1 MLPAMKRKPRLTI
14 RRIVRDVIIAAGVGA
29 ALVIAYLFGTFDGR
43 DSRRAMLSLPAPQ
56 QQQARV
62 HGNLQASAAPPTVQ
76 PRASVAPAMPP
87 WQRNAAPAPIKS
99 GLPLIVLVID
109 DMGLDRKRSA
119 RAVALPAPLTL
130 AYLPYAA
137 DLPAQTGAARA
148 AGHELLVHVPME
160 PDSAAENP
168 GPHAIRAATSEGEI
182 LSELDWMLG
191 RFDGY
196 VGINNHMGSRL
207 TRDPARMAVVLADVK
222 RRGLLFLDSRTTA
235 QSVAGDTARRLG
247 VPMAER
253 DVFLD
258 AVEQPAQVRA
268 QLADLEMRA
277 RVQGHAIA
285 IGHPKDVTL
294 DALDHWMPQARANGF
309 AFAPLTAVIG
319 ALPRAAV
326 SR

>member
-1 MLPAMKRKPRLTI
+1 MLLPDMKHKPRFPI
-14 RRIVRDVIIAAGVGA
+14 RRIVRDVIIAAGVCA

-43 DSRRAMLSLPAPQ
+43 ESRRAMLSLPAPQ
-56 QQQARV
+56 QQARAHV
-62 HGNLQASAAPPTVQ
+62 NPPGAIAMAAVQ
-76 PRASVAPAMPP
+76 PRASIAPAMPS
-87 WQRNAAPAPIKS
+87 WQRNAAPAPNKS
-99 GLPLIVLVID
+99 GRPLIVLVID

-119 RAVALPAPLTL
+119 RAVALPPPLTL
-130 AYLPYAA
+130 AYLPYAS
-137 DLPAQTGAARA
+137 DLPAQTAAARA

-168 GPHAIRAATSEGEI
+168 GPRAIRASTGEGEI

-268 QLADLEMRA
+268 RLADLEMRA
-277 RVQGHAIA
+277 RAQGHAIA

-319 ALPRAAV
+319 ALPRAEV